1 MKVLQCYVHAERGI
15 DRTAVGLCRSCCAG
29 LCLEH
34 LREAAARACLAT
46 SSLAAITTPG
56 RRHAPRMRAAPA
68 GPPISTHVRPRG
80 TRVRVRASASEL
92 RQVVSA
98 DHAPGARSDAPRR
111 LDARRGP
118 LRRSRRSPF
127 VAVEP
132 MRRSRRRSSRRTEAI
147 RRRRT
152 AGSLIGTPPAPREA
166 PVTFEPSDEVDLPM
180 PTPASKGAGA
190 LTTRAFRRRTLPKW
204 LPG

>member
-1 MKVLQCYVHAERGI
+1 MLRTCRTRHREDGRGTLSQLLR
-15 DRTAVGLCRSCCAG
+15 RTLSRTP
-29 LCLEH
+29 
-34 LREAAARACLAT
+34 AR
-46 SSLAAITTPG
+46 G
-56 RRHAPRMRAAPA
+56 RRARLSGNVLAGCHHHTWAAPRAAHASGTRRAAHLHACSAPGNPGTSA
-68 GPPISTHVRPRG
+68 G
-80 TRVRVRASASEL
+80 SASEL

-166 PVTFEPSDEVDLPM
+166 RVTFEPWDEVDLPM

-204 LPG
+204 LSWVRT